1 MLSLFFYFDS
11 YREEKIG
18 VVGMQQIKISDMP
31 PKTGCDTPVTE
42 MGVQKTGSRK
52 RLLKK
57 NRSPA
62 KFLFN

>member
-1 MLSLFFYFDS
+1 
-11 YREEKIG
+11 
-18 VVGMQQIKISDMP
+18 MQQIKISRMP
-31 PKTGCDTPVTE
+31 PKTGCDTPVIGME
-42 MGVQKTGSRK
+42 VEKTGNRK